1 MQISMA
7 AQRKQIIKLTEVFME
22 VNEGIGFCHID
33 KGGGGGCIIGK
44 GCSMKQYVTFCKH
57 VFQYY

>member
-7 AQRKQIIKLTEVFME
+7 AQRKQIIKLIEVFME

-33 KGGGGGCIIGK
+33 KGGGGGVYHRQRMLHETVCDLL
-44 GCSMKQYVTFCKH
+44 
-57 VFQYY
+57 